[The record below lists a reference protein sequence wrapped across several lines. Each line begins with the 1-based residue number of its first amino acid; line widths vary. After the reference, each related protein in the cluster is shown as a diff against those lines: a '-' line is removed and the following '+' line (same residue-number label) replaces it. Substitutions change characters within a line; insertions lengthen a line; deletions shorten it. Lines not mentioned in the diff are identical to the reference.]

1 MSLVVQKFGG
11 TSVGDVEKIKNVAR
25 RVAASKKRIDH
36 VVVVVSALGDTT
48 DRLLDLAGRVSA
60 SPPEREMDML
70 LSTGE
75 QVSMALLAMALE
87 ELGLDAVSMTGQ
99 QVEILT
105 DTGHTKAKI
114 RHVGADRVIQELRKG
129 RVVVVAG
136 FQGVTSEGEI
146 TTLGRG
152 GSDTTAVALAAALHA
167 DCCEIYTDVDGV
179 FTADPRLVAD
189 ARKLARIS
197 FHEMLEMAVTG
208 ARVLQSRSVE
218 YARNYNVPLVVRSS
232 FHEGEGTWIV
242 SEDEIMEKAIVSAVT
257 HDFDEA
263 KVTVMGVPDRPG
275 VAAGLFGSLAEA
287 NVNVDMIIQNVS
299 EKARTDISFTV
310 SKSDLDKVR
319 TVAGRLAD
327 ELGAAGTDFD
337 SEIAKVSL
345 IGAGMRTHPGIAA
358 GMFRTLADNDI
369 NIEMISTSPIKISC
383 VVRRADG
390 ENAVRALHEHFHLEV
405 ETE

>member
-36 VVVVVSALGDTT
+36 VVVVVSALGKTT
-48 DRLLDLAGRVSA
+48 DELVGLAGQVSG

-75 QVSMALLAMALE
+75 QVSMALLAMALN
-87 ELGLDAVSMTGQ
+87 ELGQDAISMTGQ
-99 QVEILT
+99 QVEMLT
-105 DTGHTKAKI
+105 DTGHTNAKI

-167 DCCEIYTDVDGV
+167 DYCEIFTDVDGV
-179 FTADPRLVAD
+179 FTADPRVVPA
-189 ARKLARIS
+189 AQKLDTVS
-197 FHEMLEMAVTG
+197 YPEMLEMAATG

-218 YARNYNVPLVVRSS
+218 YARNYNVPLHVRSS
-232 FHEGEGTWIV
+232 FHEGEGTWV
-242 SEDEIMEKAIVSAVT
+242 KSEDEIMEKAIISAVT

-263 KVTVMGVPDRPG
+263 KVTVIGVPDRPG
-275 VAAGLFGSLAEA
+275 VAARLFGALADA

-299 EKARTDISFTV
+299 EQARTDISFTV
-310 SKSDLDKVR
+310 SRDDLEKVR
-319 TVAGRLAD
+319 QVAGEIGDAV
-327 ELGAAGTDFD
+327 GAAGVHSDD
-337 SEIAKVSL
+337 EIAKISL

-358 GMFRTLADNDI
+358 GMFQTLADNDI

-383 VVRRADG
+383 VVRQKDG
-390 ENAVRALHEHFHLEV
+390 EKAVRNLHDYFGLEK
-405 ETE
+405 

>member
-36 VVVVVSALGDTT
+36 VVVVVSALGKTT
-48 DRLLDLAGRVSA
+48 DELVELAGQISS

-75 QVSMALLAMALE
+75 QVSMALLAMALN
-87 ELGLDAVSMTGQ
+87 ELGQDAISMTGQ
-99 QVEILT
+99 QVEMLT
-105 DTGHTKAKI
+105 DTGHTNAKI

-167 DCCEIYTDVDGV
+167 DYCEIFTDVDGV
-179 FTADPRLVAD
+179 FTADPRVVPA
-189 ARKLARIS
+189 AQKLDTVS
-197 FHEMLEMAVTG
+197 YPEMLEMAATG

-218 YARNYNVPLVVRSS
+218 YARNYNVPLHVRSS
-232 FHEGEGTWIV
+232 FHEGEGTWV
-242 SEDEIMEKAIVSAVT
+242 KSEDEIMEKAIISAVT

-263 KVTVMGVPDRPG
+263 KVTVIGVPDRPG
-275 VAAGLFGSLAEA
+275 VAARLFGALADA

-299 EKARTDISFTV
+299 EQARTDISFTV
-310 SKSDLDKVR
+310 SRDDLEKVR
-319 TVAGRLAD
+319 QVAGEIGDAV
-327 ELGAAGTDFD
+327 GAAGVHSDD
-337 SEIAKVSL
+337 EIAKISL

-358 GMFRTLADNDI
+358 GMFQTLADNDI

-383 VVRRADG
+383 VVQQKDG
-390 ENAVRALHEHFHLEV
+390 EKAVRNLHDYFGLEK
-405 ETE
+405 